1 LWVRIALAILLLI
14 TFGIGVFLIRR
25 GLPEVGWPWV
35 IFAIGI
41 GLSAYTIPRF
51 LARRLNEG
59 EVIWSFG
66 DTGTTTTSSKGKAE
80 LLWAA
85 YSKYKETPQLFVLFF
100 QSGRCAFI
108 PKRVLSQDRIGELR
122 QVLQAHI
129 GQRIQ

>member
-1 LWVRIALAILLLI
+1 MLLLI
-14 TFGIGVFLIRR
+14 TFVIGVFLIRR

-51 LARRLNEG
+51 LARRRHKRLKEG
-59 EVIWSFG
+59 EVVWSFG
-66 DTGTTTTSSKGKAE
+66 DTGTTTISSKGKAE

-85 YSKYKETPQLFVLFF
+85 YSKHKETPELFVLFF
-100 QSGRCAFI
+100 QSGRCVFI
-108 PKRVLSQDRIGELR
+108 PKRMLSQDRIGELR

-129 GQRIQ
+129 GTTHQ